1 MSESSFQSIDH
12 LFRRVYGQLVAQFTA
27 RYTSRYIDLIEDSVQ
42 EALIKAMRV
51 WPFSGGEPANPEGW
65 LYRVANNHLIDQMR
79 RNQRSVGYDAQVD
92 GLEETPAGTEEIY
105 LEGELQ
111 DEQLKMIFACCH
123 PELNEKERLI
133 LSLKLLGGLGTRE
146 IAGALLKKPEAIKKA
161 ITRAKEKFRDK
172 VGHLEV
178 PHGSGLKPR
187 LYSVLRV
194 IYLMFNEGYKASEG
208 EFLIKKEVC
217 DEAIRLALILEQHP
231 NCNIPELNAL
241 IALMYF
247 NASRFEARIDATGNL
262 VTLENQDR
270 KLWNKEMINWGM
282 HFINKSAEG
291 VVRSEYHFLAG
302 IASFYATAESFP
314 KTNWESILLLYDW
327 LLHYN
332 PNPMAALNRIVVVE
346 KVKGPQVA
354 LAELE
359 TLANTKEIKDHYLFH
374 AIQADLHFAEG
385 NLEAAICS
393 LKAGIELAG
402 NALERRFMENKLAE
416 AIHETAG
423 ING

>member
-12 LFRRVYGQLVAQFTA
+12 LFRRTYGQLVAQFTA
-27 RYTSRYIDLIEDSVQ
+27 RYSSRYIDLIEDAVQ

-79 RNQRSVGYDAQVD
+79 RNQRSVGYDAQVEV
-92 GLEETPAGTEEIY
+92 LEQASNTKEEFY
-105 LEGELQ
+105 LEGELE

-146 IAGALLKKPEAIKKA
+146 IATALLKKPEAIKKA

-172 VGHLEV
+172 VGHLSV
-178 PHGSGLKPR
+178 PHGAGLKPR

-208 EFLIKKEVC
+208 EFLIKKEIC

-247 NASRFEARIDATGNL
+247 NASRFGARIDATGNL

-270 KLWNKEMINWGM
+270 ELWDKNMINWGM
-282 HFINKSAEG
+282 HFINKAAQG

-302 IASFYATAESFP
+302 IASFYATAESFQ

-327 LLHYN
+327 LIHFN

-346 KVKGPQVA
+346 KVKGAEKA
-354 LAELE
+354 LEELE
-359 TLANTKEIKDHYLFH
+359 TLSNTKEVKDHYLFH
-374 AIQADLHFAEG
+374 AIRADLYFAKG
-385 NLEAAICS
+385 NIEAAISS

-402 NALERRFMENKLAE
+402 NALEKRFMENKLDKAVE
-416 AIHETAG
+416 TKAIKP
-423 ING
+423 